1 MTKFIKKIKKG
12 GGGPSFYL
20 RFLRKSATAM
30 TTTTM
35 IAATTAMYV
44 SMPSPGVLPG
54 FEVGLVFETDG
65 DVPVEVDGDS
75 DEVDGD
81 EGDDGTDGDAL
92 LDAGTTVKT
101 VVADELKYD
110 SSPSKLATIV

>member
-1 MTKFIKKIKKG
+1 M
-12 GGGPSFYL
+12 
-20 RFLRKSATAM
+20 AT
-30 TTTTM
+30 
-35 IAATTAMYV
+35 YV
-44 SMPSPGVLPG
+44 STPIPGVLPG
-54 FEVGLVFETDG
+54 FEVGLAFETDG
-65 DVPVEVDGDS
+65 DVPAEVDGDS
-75 DEVDGD
+75 DEVGD